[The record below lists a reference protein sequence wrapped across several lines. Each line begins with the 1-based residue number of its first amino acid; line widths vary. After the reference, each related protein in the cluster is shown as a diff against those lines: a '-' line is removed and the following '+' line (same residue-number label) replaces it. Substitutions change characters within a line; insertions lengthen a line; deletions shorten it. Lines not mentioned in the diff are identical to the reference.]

1 MSTRRDCAV
10 GRAGGQQAR
19 RPMVFLD
26 VDGVVNRFP
35 TLERIPRRKH
45 EFDDLREAKV
55 AGFPIT
61 FSPEMG
67 RRLAALEADIHWLT
81 TWEGGNM
88 ANRHIAPL
96 FGWEPLPT
104 IARAD
109 HDKRAGAF
117 GWWKSSA
124 VKVLVAQHRR
134 PFVWLD
140 DELAAARKH
149 GQIAWLRRCG
159 LPHLLVSP
167 ELGLLPR
174 HLDRIEAWIA
184 SLGDEHSAAP
194 AEEG

>member
-1 MSTRRDCAV
+1 MSTRRDCVA

-19 RPMVFLD
+19 RPMILLD
-26 VDGVVNRFP
+26 VDGVVNRLP
-35 TLERIPRRKH
+35 TLERIPRHKH
-45 EFDDLREAKV
+45 EFADLSEAKV
-55 AGFPIT
+55 AGFPIVY
-61 FSPEMG
+61 SPEMA
-67 RRLAALEADIHWLT
+67 RRLAGLEGNIYWLT
-81 TWEGGNM
+81 TWEAGDL
-88 ANRHIAPL
+88 ANRKIAPL
-96 FGWEPLPT
+96 LGWEPLPT

-124 VKVLVAQHRR
+124 AKALVAQHQR

-140 DELAAARKH
+140 DELDAARKH

-184 SLGDEHSAAP
+184 SLGTEHPAAP